1 MGVVTVTSVGTN
13 SLDRVNKILGGS
25 MKTDVFKAAHWA
37 LLRAGDTASAQA
49 GRFASAKY
57 TISKGTFDAKTKTK
71 TKIEGG
77 YSAGGVTSLSVS
89 FNGRVIPLLTF
100 QSRYSRGGLMHVRVK
115 RDSGGGTLQ
124 HVFTARL
131 GGGLAAYER
140 LGRERFPV
148 EGKYGPSTAHMM
160 QNEDVIKE
168 MDKTISETYDKRIE
182 HEITRILSGWGG

>member
-25 MKTDVFKAAHWA
+25 FKTDVWKATHNA

-49 GRFASAKY
+49 GRFASAEY

-77 YSAGGVTSLSVS
+77 YSAGGVASMSVS
-89 FNGRVIPLLTF
+89 FAGRVIPLLTF
-100 QSRYSRGGLMHVRVK
+100 QSRYSRGCLMHVRVK
-115 RDSGGGTLQ
+115 RDSGGGTLR
-124 HVFTARL
+124 HVFTANL
-131 GGGLAAYER
+131 GGRLAAYER
-140 LGRERFPV
+140 VGRDRFPV
-148 EGKYGPSTAHMM
+148 EAKFGPSTAHMM
-160 QNEDVIKE
+160 QHKDVIKE

-182 HEITRILSGWGG
+182 HEITRILSGYGR